1 MAGSSKDNR
10 TAGSSK
16 GSRPAPGR
24 SKGNRTAGLKRNTA
38 PARGTSAVSA
48 VQ

>member
-10 TAGSSK
+10 TVGSSK
-16 GSRPAPGR
+16 GYRPVGR